1 MKEKTSVDAE
11 AEFEVPTWRQIYFL
25 LLGQAEKIRESSFK
39 PGVII
44 AISRGGWLPARVLA
58 DLLETGLGNVSV
70 EFYVGVAETRKA
82 PVLTQG
88 ASVTVAGKKVLV
100 VDDVADSGESLKLVK
115 AHVLQQGATEAR
127 VATIYYKPWSGV
139 KPDFYAQE
147 TRRWVVF
154 PWEIKETIK
163 KIVEKG
169 RDKDDVDVVI
179 AKLVKAGLP
188 KHLAEKFLKEMMFEE
203 RAC

>member
-1 MKEKTSVDAE
+1 VE
-11 AEFEVPTWRQIYFL
+11 AEFEVPTWRRLYL
-25 LLGQAEKIRESSFK
+25 MLLGQAEKIRESSFK
-39 PGVII
+39 PDAII
-44 AISRGGWLPARVLA
+44 AVSRGGWLPARVLA

-82 PVLTQG
+82 PVLTQS
-88 ASVTVAGKKVLV
+88 ASVAVAGKKVLV

-115 AHVLQQGATEAR
+115 AHVLQQGAKEAR
-127 VATIYYKPWSGV
+127 IATVYYKPWSLV
-139 KPDFYAQE
+139 KPDYYMME

-154 PWEIKETIK
+154 PWELKETVRE
-163 KIVEKG
+163 IVEKY
-169 RDKDDVDVVI
+169 KDTDAVGVVI

-188 KHLAEKFLKEMMFEE
+188 KHLAEKFLKEITEE